1 MKRITNHR
9 PHFQLE
15 SAVRGVYKQSMRK
28 AALKKSELQTES
40 PAKPV
45 LKWAGGKTQLL
56 PTLSRHYPKEL
67 GSRIRKYAE
76 PFLGGGAVFFDLYNS
91 GFLDEAILIDSNA
104 ELIVLYRTI
113 KDQPHQIIEALSALQ
128 KKNAALNEQEQQ
140 LLFYETRERFNF
152 NRKEKYT
159 SPDPLRAAQIV
170 FLNRT
175 CFNGLFRVNS
185 KQHFNV
191 PHGHYKNPRILD
203 EGNIHAVSAAFQIAD
218 IIHGDFDLITKVAVN
233 QHFVY
238 FDPPYKPLSKTSS
251 FTAYSGLFDDHHQ
264 IRLANAFKALN
275 SKGVHQM
282 LSNSDPFTANGDN
295 FFDLLYE
302 GFNINRVAAK
312 RMINSNAT
320 KRGEVSEL
328 LITNYDQ
335 N

>member
-1 MKRITNHR
+1 
-9 PHFQLE
+9 
-15 SAVRGVYKQSMRK
+15 MRT
-28 AALKKSELQTES
+28 AALKKSDLDTK
-40 PAKPV
+40 PLAKPV

-56 PTLSRHYPKEL
+56 PTLSRYYPKEL
-67 GSRIRKYAE
+67 GSSIRKYIE
-76 PFLGGGAVFFDLYNS
+76 PFFGGGAVFFDLYNS
-91 GFLDEAILIDSNA
+91 GLIDEAILVDSNA

-113 KDQPHQIIEALSALQ
+113 KEQPHQIIEALSKLQ
-128 KKNAALNEQEQQ
+128 KKNAAMNEQERE
-140 LLFYETRERFNF
+140 LFFYETRENFNL
-152 NRKEKYT
+152 NRKEKYAR
-159 SPDPLRAAQIV
+159 PDPLRAAQIV

-203 EGNIHAVSAAFQIAD
+203 EVNIHAVSAAFQIAD
-218 IIHGDFDLITKVAVN
+218 IVHGDFNAVSKVATN

-251 FTAYSGLFDDHHQ
+251 FTAYSGLFDDNHQ
-264 IRLANAFKALN
+264 MRLAEAFKALD
-275 SKGVHQM
+275 SKGVCQM
-282 LSNSDPFTANGDN
+282 LSNSDPFTASGDD
-295 FFDLLYE
+295 FFDRLYD
-302 GFNINRVAAK
+302 GFNINRVEAR

-320 KRGEVSEL
+320 KRGEISEL